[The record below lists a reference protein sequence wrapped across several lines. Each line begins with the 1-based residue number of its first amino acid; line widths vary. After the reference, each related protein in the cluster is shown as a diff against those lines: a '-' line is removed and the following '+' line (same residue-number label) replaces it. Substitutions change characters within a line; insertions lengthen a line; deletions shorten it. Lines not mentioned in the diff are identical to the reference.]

1 MMCLL
6 KLNLNIPI
14 VNMDI
19 DIVLENNRKNFKIVK
34 NNEVLVTGS
43 KLKWYSHETDFFFNN
58 KTYKIKKKS
67 FWSSRYNIFE
77 SGYLKGEIRFLGKYF
92 FSIFGK
98 DKPNITYTMS
108 IKKPRGWFR
117 AETLYTLNDS
127 NKNYVLSVNYKWK
140 KWKEVYKADIGESI
154 YENYELLAYTLFLI
168 RLKHYRDSAATGV

>member
-1 MMCLL
+1 MCLL

-43 KLKWYSHETDFFFNN
+43 KLKWYSHETDFFFSN

-92 FSIFGK
+92 FSFLGK

-127 NKNYVLSVNYKWK
+127 NNNYVLSVNYKWK
-140 KWKEVYKADIGESI
+140 KWKEVYKADIGESVN
-154 YENYELLAYTLFLI
+154 ENYELLAYTLFLI
-168 RLKHYRDSAATGV
+168 RLKHYSDSAATGI